1 MSRFPREFSM
11 PALLYCVAG
20 QAVINGKELTGVAE
34 TRVCRRERAGLVAFF
49 SHSEDSAVW
58 LRAPLRT
65 SALEFHRVC
74 MAAFESDAII
84 RYRFPTVFQ
93 TEQELDGHLEQH
105 AAEYNQVLR
114 RIAGMC
120 QMEVRV
126 AWPAETVPAQS
137 GTQYL
142 QERQGR
148 LRAVEAFG
156 HEVGKS
162 VQSIG
167 GEWRQRISR
176 GSLHGFGLLRRA
188 QAEDFMHLIGNVRV
202 PEKFSMRTSGPW
214 PVTEFLD
221 LQS

>member
-1 MSRFPREFSM
+1 M
-11 PALLYCVAG
+11 PALLYCVAK
-20 QAVINGKELTGVAE
+20 QAVINEMELTGVAG
-34 TRVCRRERAGLVAFF
+34 TPVRRREWAGLAAFF
-49 SHSEDSAVW
+49 SPSEDSAVW

-93 TEQELDGHLEQH
+93 TEQELAGYLEQH

-126 AWPAETVPAQS
+126 AWSVETGPAPS

-142 QERQGR
+142 QERQSR

-156 HEVGKS
+156 HELGKS

-176 GSLHGFGLLRRA
+176 DNLHGFGLVRRA
-188 QAEDFMHLIGNVRV
+188 QVEDFRHLMSNVRV
-202 PEKFSMRTSGPW
+202 PEKFSMRKSGPW

>member
-1 MSRFPREFSM
+1 M

-20 QAVINGKELTGVAE
+20 QAVINGMELTGVAG
-34 TRVCRRERAGLVAFF
+34 TPVCRRERAGLVALF
-49 SHSEDSAVW
+49 SPSEDSAVW
-58 LRAPLRT
+58 LRVSLRT

-84 RYRFPTVFQ
+84 PYRFPTVFQ
-93 TEQELDGHLEQH
+93 TEQELAGHLEQH

-114 RIAGMC
+114 RIAGRG
-120 QMEVRV
+120 QMEIRV
-126 AWPAETVPAQS
+126 AWSAETGLAQS

-142 QERQGR
+142 QERQSR

-156 HEVGKS
+156 QEVAKS

-176 GSLHGFGLLRRA
+176 HGLHGFGLVRRE
-188 QAEDFMHLIGNVRV
+188 QSEDFRHLIGNVRV